1 MPFDST
7 SFECLLLNF
16 VSTGKPLQKFDLLNP
31 TFTFVVFVRFQ
42 QVSALAGLEFSIAD
56 TLISL
61 F

>member
-16 VSTGKPLQKFDLLNP
+16 ISTGKRRQKFDLLNP

-42 QVSALAGLEFSIAD
+42 QVSALAGLEFSRAD